1 MSDSANQAETP
12 LALYSGQAQH
22 QNFSRMKDLLPTS
35 AMKPASAPFDFPEG
49 PAIELPQS
57 YEFEGQSRSTEAFIE
72 DTDTS
77 SILVLRNGQVCY
89 ERYLLTGGRDVQWM
103 SFSVAKSFTSALIG
117 IAVEEGFIE
126 SIEDSFTRY
135 VPSLDGSAYEGVRIK
150 DVLQMSSG
158 VRWREDYSDPSAE
171 IHDFGA
177 VMAGKQSF
185 ETFLAGMKREYE
197 PGTKCVYN
205 SADTQALG
213 LLLVKATGRSISD
226 YMQEKLC
233 EPLGMEA
240 AGYWLLDCDG
250 LEMAA
255 GGVNLVARDFAKIG
269 ELYRNKGLWN
279 GKQVVPREWVAA
291 SISSDVD
298 HTKPGNVIVGDHAF
312 KLGYGY
318 QWWLPD
324 GDRGEFSAIGIYNQF
339 VYVDPSRNVVIVKL
353 SANRAYGTTSD
364 EATNRE
370 DETIEFLR
378 AVAAQCEGDTHD
390 Q

>member
-1 MSDSANQAETP
+1 MSDSTNQAEAAV
-12 LALYSGQAQH
+12 ALFNGEAQH
-22 QNFSRMKDLLPTS
+22 QNFCRMKELFPTG
-35 AMKPASAPFDFPEG
+35 AMKPSSTPFDFPAG
-49 PAIELPQS
+49 TAIELPQS
-57 YEFEGQSRSTEAFIE
+57 YEFEGQTRSTEAFLE

-103 SFSVAKSFTSALIG
+103 SFSVAKSYVSALVG

-126 SIEDSFTRY
+126 SIEDPVTRY
-135 VPSLDGSAYEGVRIK
+135 VASLNGSAYEGVRIK

-158 VRWREDYSDPSAE
+158 VRWREDYSDPNAE
-171 IHDFGA
+171 IHGFNA
-177 VMAGKQSF
+177 VMSGNQSF
-185 ETFLAGMKREYE
+185 ETFLAGMTREYE
-197 PGTKCVYN
+197 PGTRCVYN

-240 AGYWLLDCDG
+240 AGYWLVDCDS

-255 GGVNLVARDFAKIG
+255 GGVNLIARDFAKIG
-269 ELYRNKGLWN
+269 ELYRNRGVWN
-279 GKQVVPREWVAA
+279 GKQLLPRGWVEASTSATAA
-291 SISSDVD
+291 

-318 QWWLPD
+318 QWWIPA

-339 VYVDPSRNVVIVKL
+339 VYVDPSRDVVIVKL
-353 SANRAYGTTSD
+353 SANRAYGTSPD

-370 DETIEFLR
+370 EESIEFLR

-390 Q
+390 